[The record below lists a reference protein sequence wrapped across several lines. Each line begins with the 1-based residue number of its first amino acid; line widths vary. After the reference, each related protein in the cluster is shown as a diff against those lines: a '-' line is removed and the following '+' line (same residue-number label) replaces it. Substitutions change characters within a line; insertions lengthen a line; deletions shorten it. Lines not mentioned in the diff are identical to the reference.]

1 LEAKRMEVITIKNE
15 TDFPGQFGRSQL
27 VDFMHESLDE
37 FRDSKKDIN
46 NALDYAFS
54 TDPGKGGFVLLGI
67 DNGNIVSGLVMNKTG
82 HVGYIPE
89 NILVYV
95 ATKASERGKGLG
107 RKIITKAIET
117 AGTDIALHVEYDNP
131 AKKLYERLGFI
142 SKYAE
147 MRYKK

>member
-1 LEAKRMEVITIKNE
+1 MLELRTLNHGENI
-15 TDFPGQFGRSQL
+15 DFI
-27 VDFMHESLDE
+27 VDFLHKNLEKY
-37 FRDSKKDIN
+37 RDDKDAIKKSI
-46 NALDYAFS
+46 DYAFS
-54 TDPGKGGFVLLGI
+54 SESGKGGFVLLAYQKEILTG
-67 DNGNIVSGLVMNKTG
+67 VLVMNKTG

-131 AKKLYERLGFI
+131 AKKLYERLGFT